1 MSLQSLCF
9 AISRRNLCLS
19 LRYALG
25 QFKLFF
31 KIRERRLDPR
41 VLLERQRLR
50 VTMAVDG
57 EPDGVGAGRRPRAS
71 SGSEEAGHRIPSP
84 ARAGVAQVP
93 LETVHAGLGGK
104 RLGGVNPKHG
114 DVELLRV
121 HLRGLLLARIPTRE
135 FSRAVKNF
143 KRHGSRWGRLQ
154 VIGDDCAARGILT
167 LGDLGRQGSPF
178 KRRRA
183 DAKGRP
189 WPEQVF
195 AGGSNARGKLP

>member
-19 LRYALG
+19 LRYSLG
-25 QFKLFF
+25 QFKLIF
-31 KIRERRLDPR
+31 KIRERRLDP
-41 VLLERQRLR
+41 
-50 VTMAVDG
+50 
-57 EPDGVGAGRRPRAS
+57 
-71 SGSEEAGHRIPSP
+71 
-84 ARAGVAQVP
+84 
-93 LETVHAGLGGK
+93 
-104 RLGGVNPKHG
+104 
-114 DVELLRV
+114 RV

-135 FSRAVKNF
+135 FSRAVNNF

-195 AGGSNARGKLP
+195 AGGSNARG